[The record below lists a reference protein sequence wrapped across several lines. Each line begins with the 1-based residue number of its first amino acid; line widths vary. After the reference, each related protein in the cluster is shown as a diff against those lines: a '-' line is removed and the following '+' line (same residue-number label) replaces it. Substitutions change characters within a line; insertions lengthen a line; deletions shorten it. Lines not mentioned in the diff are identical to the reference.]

1 MTNTADYQQHW
12 WPGKRY
18 RNIQMR
24 EIIKAKEH
32 IAHMIASPTGKA
44 IEIVRTDIESNYW
57 MNAEEAIQFGLASKI
72 IEHRAQL
79 RG

>member
-32 IAHMIASPTGKA
+32 IARMIASPTGKA
-44 IEIVRTDIESNYW
+44 IEIVRADIERDYW
-57 MNAEEAIQFGLASKI
+57 MDAEEAIQYGLVSKI
-72 IEHRAQL
+72 IEHPARL